1 MSKRCLA
8 KNRNGKRCG
17 AWVVIEKEKC
27 ALHLDPERAAQMRS
41 KHGSTAVLHPDAAL
55 MDPPKTAGD
64 FRNVLANT
72 MSQVHSR
79 KMDVRIAN
87 SLAYI
92 STSLLRAL
100 EVSDLERR
108 VEALERSQ
116 KSEVTP

>member
-1 MSKRCLA
+1 MSKRCSA

-17 AWVVIEKEKC
+17 AWALVGKVEC
-27 ALHLDPERAAQMRS
+27 SLHLDPERAAQMGS
-41 KHGSTAVLHPDAAL
+41 KHGSRTVLHSGTVL
-55 MDPPKTAGD
+55 MEPPKTAGVRD
-64 FRNVLANT
+64 VLANT

-92 STSLLRAL
+92 STTLLRAL

-108 VEALERSQ
+108 LEALERSQ
-116 KSEVTP
+116 KFEVTP

>member
-1 MSKRCLA
+1 MSKRCSA

-17 AWVVIEKEKC
+17 AWAVVGMAKC
-27 ALHLDPERAAQMRS
+27 SLHLYPERAAQMGS
-41 KHGSTAVLHPDAAL
+41 KHRAACFPDAVL
-55 MDPPKTAGD
+55 MEPPKTAGD
-64 FRNVLANT
+64 VRDVLANT

-92 STSLLRAL
+92 STTLLRAL

-108 VEALERSQ
+108 LETLERSQ
-116 KSEVTP
+116 KSGLIP